1 MNVGPTK
8 DGKIIPLFEERLRQL
23 GQWLRVN
30 GESIYSS
37 KPWSH
42 QNDTMTRNIWYIYI
56 YILDSVSK
64 GSTFMQNSMKITH
77 VFLIICT
84 KF

>member
-30 GESIYSS
+30 GDSIYSS

-56 YILDSVSK
+56 YILDSVW
-64 GSTFMQNSMKITH
+64 
-77 VFLIICT
+77 LLLL
-84 KF
+84 

>member
-42 QNDTMTRNIWYIYI
+42 QNDTMARNIWYIYI
-56 YILDSVSK
+56 YIR
-64 GSTFMQNSMKITH
+64 
-77 VFLIICT
+77 
-84 KF
+84 

>member
-23 GQWLRVN
+23 GQWLNVN

-42 QNDTMTRNIWYIYI
+42 QNDTVTGNIWYILENLVLLLYI
-56 YILDSVSK
+56 K
-64 GSTFMQNSMKITH
+64 RHK
-77 VFLIICT
+77 
-84 KF
+84 

>member
-37 KPWSH
+37 KP
-42 QNDTMTRNIWYIYI
+42 
-56 YILDSVSK
+56 
-64 GSTFMQNSMKITH
+64 
-77 VFLIICT
+77 
-84 KF
+84 

>member
-23 GQWLRVN
+23 GQWLNVN

-42 QNDTMTRNIWYIYI
+42 QNDTMTRNIWYILENLVLLLYI
-56 YILDSVSK
+56 KRHSWTYIHQHVSTTTDILK
-64 GSTFMQNSMKITH
+64 
-77 VFLIICT
+77 
-84 KF
+84 